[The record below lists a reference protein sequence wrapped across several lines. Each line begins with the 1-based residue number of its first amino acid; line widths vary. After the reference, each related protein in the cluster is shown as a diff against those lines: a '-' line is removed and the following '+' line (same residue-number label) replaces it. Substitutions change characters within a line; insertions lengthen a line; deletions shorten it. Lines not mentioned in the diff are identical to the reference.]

1 MGVQEPVR
9 YDDVERCVDETLAH
23 VGKRVVMGLPLG
35 LGKPNPLVNAM
46 YQRAKADPSINLT
59 ISTALSLERP
69 GWSNDLERR
78 FMQPFVERM
87 FGGYVDLDYMAD
99 LKHNRLPDN
108 IHIRE
113 FYAKAGAY
121 LNIAHAQQNY
131 VSCNYTHAYR
141 DLMDS
146 GVNVVAQLVS
156 PGRADAAAG
165 GVSPG
170 GAGTDGAGTN
180 GGGLSLSCNPDVTL
194 DVARE
199 MRRQQADGRRVA
211 ILAMVNPNLPFMY
224 GDAQVDAS
232 LFTGIIDNPDYY
244 FRLFGAPKMAV
255 TPVDY
260 LIGLHASAL
269 IKDGGTLQIGIGS
282 LGDALCYALTLRQ
295 QHNEVYREALERS
308 GIVDNFWD
316 TVVKVGG
323 AAPLVKGVSG
333 STEMLVDGY
342 LHLMKAGVVKRK
354 TFGNLTLQRLANEG
368 RLGDEVTPEL
378 LDDIVEAGGVS
389 SPLTGPDVDFLQ
401 QYGVVRPGWRVQE
414 DGDGSVLTDGATM
427 LSADLSNPEARAAL
441 CQHGLGDRVRG
452 GVLIHG
458 GFFLGPESFYDSL
471 RNMSDDDR
479 RQINMTSVLNV
490 NQLYGGDY
498 ATEQLKR
505 AQRQHARFVNACLMV
520 TISGAAVSDGLDTGQ
535 MVSGVGGQYNFV
547 SQAHAL
553 EGARSI
559 LMCKATRST
568 GREVSS
574 NIVFNYGHITIP
586 RHLRDIYITEYGLAD
601 LRGKSDQEIIAA
613 LLNITDSRFQPEL
626 LGDAKRAGKIP
637 KGYEIPDAFRS
648 NLPARIGEALA
659 SAQGAGHFPPFPF
672 GCDFTQEELV
682 IGKALKTLKA
692 RMSERLKKVSSL
704 GRATTIRTVPAE
716 AVPLLE
722 RLDLA
727 EPDNAKQRM
736 MQKLVIYALRLT
748 GAVPK

>member
-1 MGVQEPVR
+1 MGRPEPVL
-9 YDDVERCVDETLAH
+9 YDDVERCVDDILVQ
-23 VGKRVVMGLPLG
+23 VGKRIVLGLPLG
-35 LGKPNPLVNAM
+35 LGKPNPLVNAL
-46 YQRAKADPSINLT
+46 YSRAKADSSINLT

-69 GWSNDLERR
+69 GWSSDLERR

-99 LKHNRLPDN
+99 LRSSSLPDN

-121 LNIAHAQQNY
+121 LNVAHAQQNY
-131 VSCNYTHAYR
+131 MCCNYTHAYR
-141 DLMDS
+141 DLMDA
-146 GVNVVAQLVS
+146 GVNVIAQLVS
-156 PGRADAAAG
+156 PSPATSDAA
-165 GVSPG
+165 
-170 GAGTDGAGTN
+170 GAN
-180 GGGLSLSCNPDVTL
+180 GSALSLSCNPDVTL

-199 MRRQQADGRRVA
+199 MRRQQAEGRAVA
-211 ILAMVNPNLPFMY
+211 VLGMVNPKLPYMY
-224 GDAQVDAS
+224 GDAVVEPS
-232 LFTGIIDNPDYY
+232 LFTGIIDNPDYH

-260 LIGLHASAL
+260 LIGLHASTL

-282 LGDALCYALTLRQ
+282 LGDALCYGLTLRQ
-295 QHNEVYREALERS
+295 NHNEVYRGALERA

-323 AAPLVKGVSG
+323 AAPLVEGVSG

-354 TFGNLTLQRLANEG
+354 TYGEVTLQRLANEG
-368 RLGDEVTPEL
+368 ALSGDVTPEL
-378 LDDIVEAGGVS
+378 FDAIAEGGGLS
-389 SPLTGPDVDFLQ
+389 NPLTQQDVDTLRLH
-401 QYGVVRPGWRVQE
+401 GVLRPGWRVQD
-414 DGDGSVLTDGATM
+414 DGDGSVLSDGSTK
-427 LSADLSNPEARAAL
+427 LSTNLADPSARAEICAH
-441 CQHGLGDRVRG
+441 CLGDRVRR

-458 GFFLGPESFYDSL
+458 GFFLGPESFYDAL
-471 RNMSDDDR
+471 RDMSDRQR
-479 RQINMTSVLNV
+479 RRINMTSVLNV
-490 NQLYGGDY
+490 NQLYGGEY
-498 ATEQLKR
+498 ASEELKR

-559 LMCKATRST
+559 LMCKATRSQ
-568 GREVSS
+568 GRDVSS

-586 RHLRDIYITEYGLAD
+586 RHLRDIYITEYGIAD
-601 LRGKSDQEIIAA
+601 LRGKTDQEIIAA
-613 LLNITDSRFQPEL
+613 LLNITDSRFQLEL
-626 LGDAKRAGKIP
+626 LREAKQAGKIA

-648 NLPARIGEALA
+648 NLPERLSEVLA
-659 SAQGAGHFPPFPF
+659 PAQAQGHFPPFPF
-672 GCDFTQEELV
+672 GCDFTPEELV

-692 RMSERLKKVSSL
+692 RMAARFKKVSSL
-704 GRATTIRTVPAE
+704 GRATAIRSVPDE
-716 AVPLLE
+716 AVPLLR

-727 EPDNAKQRM
+727 EPATTKERM
-736 MQKLVIYALRLT
+736 MRKLVVYALRLT
-748 GAVPK
+748 GAVGR

>member
-1 MGVQEPVR
+1 MGADEPIR
-9 YDDVERCVDETLAH
+9 YDDVERCVDDILEH
-23 VGKRVVMGLPLG
+23 VGKRIVLGLPLG
-35 LGKPNPLVNAM
+35 MGKPNPLVNAV
-46 YQRAKADPSINLT
+46 YQRAKADSSINLT

-87 FGGYVDLDYMAD
+87 FGGYVDLDYMTD
-99 LKHNRLPDN
+99 LTHNHLPDN
-108 IHIRE
+108 IRIRE

-141 DLMDS
+141 DLVDS

-156 PGRADAAAG
+156 PGAVDPETG
-165 GVSPG
+165 GVRPQGG
-170 GAGTDGAGTN
+170 GAN
-180 GGGLSLSCNPDVTL
+180 GGQLSLSCNPDVTL

-199 MRRQQADGRRVA
+199 MRRQQTAGRHVA
-211 ILAMVNPNLPFMY
+211 ILGMVNPNLPFMY
-224 GDAQVDAS
+224 GDAVVEPS
-232 LFTGIIDNPDYY
+232 LFTGLIDNPDYY

-282 LGDALCYALTLRQ
+282 LGDALCYGLTLRQ
-295 QHNEVYREALERS
+295 QHNEVYREALDRA
-308 GIVDNFWD
+308 GIVESFWD

-323 AAPLVKGVSG
+323 AAPLVKGVAG

-354 TFGNLTLQRLANEG
+354 TYNDLAFQRLANEG

-378 LDDIVEAGGVS
+378 LDDIVGAGGVS
-389 SPLTGPDVDFLQ
+389 PTLTAPDVATLQ
-401 QYGVVRPGWRVQE
+401 RFGVLRPGWWVE
-414 DGDGSVLTDGATM
+414 GEGDGSVLTDGDRR
-427 LSADLSNPEARAAL
+427 LSADLSDAQARAEV
-441 CQHGLGDRVRG
+441 CDHCLGARVRG
-452 GVLIHG
+452 GVLVHG
-458 GFFLGPESFYDSL
+458 GFFLGPERFYDAL
-471 RNMSDDDR
+471 RDMTDEER

-498 ATEQLKR
+498 ASEQLKR

-559 LMCKATRST
+559 LMCKATRAK
-568 GREVSS
+568 GQQVSS

-586 RHLRDIYITEYGLAD
+586 RHLRDIYVTEYGIAD

-613 LLNITDSRFQPEL
+613 LVNIADSRFQPEL
-626 LGDAKRAGKIP
+626 LAEAKRAGKIP
-637 KGYEIPDAFRS
+637 ASYQIPDAFRN
-648 NLPARIGEALA
+648 NLPARIGEILA
-659 SAQGAGHFPPFPF
+659 PAQGAGHFGPFPF
-672 GCDFTQEELV
+672 GCDFTREELV

-692 RMSERLKKVSSL
+692 RMSARLKKVSSL

-727 EPDNAKQRM
+727 EPTTAKERM
-736 MQKLVIYALRLT
+736 MRKLVVYALRLT
-748 GAVPK
+748 GAVPS